1 MYNILLTCPPMIKQI
16 SKLFNK
22 KLMDK
27 DKHYNKII
35 NELVESNRQKES
47 QIQIL
52 CETIKILNAKKKQ
65 QPEIPNKI
73 EQIVISNKIE
83 QKEKTDKYQKPINNF
98 GEIKPILKSLDLRNM
113 INRITQDSIRISVN
127 NETKN
132 EIIGFGFESRHEYL
146 YFKINL
152 NVKNRIVLKKSN

>member
-1 MYNILLTCPPMIKQI
+1 MIKQL

-52 CETIKILNAKKKQ
+52 CETIKILNANKKQ

-73 EQIVISNKIE
+73 EQMVIPNKIE
-83 QKEKTDKYQKPINNF
+83 QKEKTDKYSKPINNF
-98 GEIKPILKSLDLRNM
+98 DEIKPILKSLDLRNM
-113 INRITQDSIRISVN
+113 INRITQDSIRIAVN
-127 NETKN
+127 NESKN
-132 EIIGFGFESRHEYL
+132 DIIGVGFKNRYEYL

-152 NVKNRIVLKKSN
+152 NVKNRIVLKKSD

>member
-1 MYNILLTCPPMIKQI
+1 MIKQI

-52 CETIKILNAKKKQ
+52 CETIKILNANKKQ
-65 QPEIPNKI
+65 QPENTNKI
-73 EQIVISNKIE
+73 EQIVIPIKIE
-83 QKEKTDKYQKPINNF
+83 QKEKTDKYSKPINNF
-98 GEIKPILKSLDLRNM
+98 GEIKPILKGLDLRNM
-113 INRITQDSIRISVN
+113 INRITQDSMRIAVN
-127 NETKN
+127 SETKN
-132 EIIGFGFESRHEYL
+132 DIIGFGFKSRHEYL